1 MKFSSEARGT
11 MLRKPEE
18 QKLLDDFNVRTDKL
32 SGTRSLK
39 KNAKKLKSF
48 GDKSLVYSGIT
59 NVTSKLSLNWLGYQL
74 EKQVFNRYMLP
85 ILRNDV
91 YLERIELSV
100 YEINNVSFPLPLDE
114 PVKIVTMTL
123 VDKQKISDR
132 S

>member
-11 MLRKPEE
+11 MSRKPEE